1 MTWKHTEKWMQQC
14 STLVHYQATEA
25 NPEGLT
31 AAANWYTSQFEKLG
45 FSVQTIENEEAPYRP
60 LLVAIRPPV
69 NGCETYVGFFHHYD
83 VEPVRETWEHDP
95 WALTERN
102 LRVYGRGMADNIG
115 PFIQRLLL
123 IEHNSFDV
131 GLVFVVQGE
140 EEIGSPFAET
150 TYPMLELPEVALWI
164 EETGYF
170 YKNGSQRI
178 MTVGDHALLDDLVD
192 LLERVNIDFG
202 GLTRHRKRPLNKAFG
217 AENCPCLTHLLKGKP
232 YISIGPNDD
241 YSTVHGPNESISITL
256 LEQSAEHLKA
266 ILQHMEALG

>member
-45 FSVQTIENEEAPYRP
+45 FSVQTIENKDAPYRP
-60 LLVAIRPPV
+60 LLVAIRPPI

-115 PFIQRLLL
+115 PFI
-123 IEHNSFDV
+123 
-131 GLVFVVQGE
+131 
-140 EEIGSPFAET
+140 
-150 TYPMLELPEVALWI
+150 
-164 EETGYF
+164 
-170 YKNGSQRI
+170 NGC
-178 MTVGDHALLDDLVD
+178 
-192 LLERVNIDFG
+192 F
-202 GLTRHRKRPLNKAFG
+202 
-217 AENCPCLTHLLKGKP
+217 
-232 YISIGPNDD
+232 
-241 YSTVHGPNESISITL
+241 
-256 LEQSAEHLKA
+256 
-266 ILQHMEALG
+266 